1 MYTFVYVLVAGSRMR
16 LYIAMWIGF
25 GAMVI
30 VNALANLLPLNGQT
44 TGEISN
50 KINVLFT
57 PAGYVF
63 SIWSLIYVLLI
74 VWLIV
79 IYKRVKRRDF
89 NAKVG
94 VAFVATCVWNIAWLI
109 CWHFEFFGTSIIFML
124 LLLVTLIFIYL
135 QYKNDEQGF
144 GKRLPFSFYLA
155 WISVATIANI
165 SFVLK
170 YNGVSLGINEV
181 FGSFVLVIIAAL
193 LTILAVKVSRDLFF
207 LLVTTWALI
216 GVSVANEQALMATG
230 TGIVVGIMVL
240 VSLFVYVKDR
250 N

>member
-1 MYTFVYVLVAGSRMR
+1 MR

-170 YNGVSLGINEV
+170 YNGISLGINEV

>member
-1 MYTFVYVLVAGSRMR
+1 MK
-16 LYIAMWIGF
+16 LYIAMWISF

-230 TGIVVGIMVL
+230 TGIIVGIMVL

>member
-1 MYTFVYVLVAGSRMR
+1 MR

-230 TGIVVGIMVL
+230 TGIIVGIMVL

>member
-1 MYTFVYVLVAGSRMR
+1 MR

-30 VNALANLLPLNGQT
+30 INALANLLPLNGQT

>member
-1 MYTFVYVLVAGSRMR
+1 MR

-30 VNALANLLPLNGQT
+30 INALANLLPLNGQT

-63 SIWSLIYVLLI
+63 SIWSLIYILLI

-79 IYKRVKRRDF
+79 IYKRVKRHDF
-89 NAKVG
+89 NTKIG
-94 VAFVATCVWNIAWLI
+94 VAFIATCVWNIAWLI
-109 CWHFEFFGTSIIFML
+109 CWHFEFFSTSIIFML
-124 LLLVTLIFIYL
+124 LLLVTLVFIYL
-135 QYKNDEQGF
+135 QYKNNEQSF

-170 YNGVSLGINEV
+170 YNEVSLGINEV
-181 FGSFVLVIIAAL
+181 LGSFILVIVAAI
-193 LTILAVKVSRDLFF
+193 LTVLAVKISRDLFF

-240 VSLFVYVKDR
+240 VSLFVYVKAR